1 MGLESTIAAISPG
14 WALKRAQARAALR
27 RSHSS
32 SRRFEGADRGR
43 RTKGWITVGGSPNAE
58 ARTALHV
65 LRDRCRDLKRNNP
78 WGTSAVRILVSNIV
92 GTGITPRFVGTSASQ
107 ESAAADLWREWSR
120 DPAQIDADGR
130 CDFAGLQTA
139 AVEEMVEAGEGLM
152 RRRRRR
158 ASAERAVPLQIQL
171 LEPDHIDTARDGE
184 VDNKT
189 GRRTVLGV
197 TFSGTSE
204 RLGYWLF
211 PEHPGSIGFIR
222 RVVSEEVA
230 ASEIRH
236 LYRLDRVGQVR
247 GIPWGAPAVI
257 RIHGLDNYEDSEA
270 MRNVVA
276 TSYAGFVRDIDGGA
290 ALGAL
295 GPGGALPDVNALE
308 QEIDEIESGTI
319 QYLDPGKDITF
330 TTPPQNETFPEYVRV
345 QLRSIAKAYGV
356 TYEQLAGDL
365 SNVNFSSARMG
376 WIDFQADVER
386 WRRNIVIPH
395 FCEPTLRWFIQTA
408 SAAGLLAPEGL
419 RWEWTPPKR
428 TMVDPRTDVNM
439 EIAMVRAGMKSLS
452 AAVGSMGFD
461 LRQVLEELAKDLE
474 LAKSLGLVLQTDG
487 SMTQGNGQDN
497 VNKNGGGGSRDL
509 VDMVAGRLEKE
520 LGNPSA
526 NGTISLQ

>member
-1 MGLESTIAAISPG
+1 MGIESTIAAISPG
-14 WALKRAQARAALR
+14 WALKRAQARAALQR
-27 RSHSS
+27 TETST
-32 SRRFEGADRGR
+32 RRFEGADRGR

-78 WGTSAVRILVSNIV
+78 WGASAIRILVSNIV
-92 GTGITPRFVGTSASQ
+92 GTGITPRFIGTNTAQETAAS
-107 ESAAADLWREWSR
+107 DLWREWST
-120 DPAQIDADGR
+120 DPFQIDADGR
-130 CDFAGLQTA
+130 CDFAGLQSA
-139 AVEEMVEAGEGLM
+139 ATEEMVEAGEGLM

-158 ASAERAVPLQIQL
+158 ASSDRVVPLQIQL

-184 VDNKT
+184 VDAKSNS
-189 GRRTVLGV
+189 RTVLGIK
-197 TFSGTSE
+197 FNRNAE
-204 RLGYWLF
+204 RRSYWLY

-222 RVVSEEVA
+222 RVVSEEVPA
-230 ASEIRH
+230 AEIRH
-236 LYRLDRVGQVR
+236 MYRLDRVGQVR
-247 GIPWGAPAVI
+247 GIPWGSPAVL
-257 RIHGLDNYEDSEA
+257 RIHGLDAYEDSES
-270 MRNVVA
+270 MRNIVA
-276 TSYAGFVRDIDGGA
+276 TSYAGFVKDIDGGA

-295 GPGGALPDVNALE
+295 GPSGALPDVNDLE

-345 QLRSIAKAYGV
+345 QLRAIAKAYGV

-376 WIDFQADVER
+376 WIDFQSDVER
-386 WRRNIVIPH
+386 WRRQIVIPH
-395 FCEPTLRWFIQTA
+395 FCEPTLRWFTQTA
-408 SAAGLLAPEGL
+408 AAAGLIAPEGL

-474 LAKSLGLVLQTDG
+474 FAKSLGLVLQVDG
-487 SMTQGNGQDN
+487 SQTQGPSQDN
-497 VNKNGGGGSRDL
+497 ANRPGGGGSRDL
-509 VDMVAGRLEKE
+509 IDMVAHQIEKE
-520 LGNPSA
+520 LEMRGS
-526 NGTISLQ
+526 NGTITS